1 MTKSLPF
8 LVLVAAVPASAHHGY
23 GDYDKGTAVRLE
35 GTVQQVLWAN
45 PHVIITLLTAD
56 SREYRVEW
64 GSVLQLSGTGVKAI
78 PVKEGDDVVV
88 VGSINRNP
96 EKHILTLVREL
107 SRPADGWR
115 WVNPRYT
122 SSN

>member
-8 LVLVAAVPASAHHGY
+8 LVLVAAVSSSAHHGY
-23 GDYDKGTAVRLE
+23 GDYDKGKAVRLE